1 MISKYHSDKSVHY
14 YKLSSVGAETP
25 ETGGEDPERGDN
37 AAAEGAGG
45 VRGLSDQEARV
56 LGRALPLLRGPAPR
70 GVP

>member
-1 MISKYHSDKSVHY
+1 MIYHAF
-14 YKLSSVGAETP
+14 LLSVGAETP
-25 ETGGEDPERGDN
+25 ETGGEDPEGGDN